1 MKLID
6 KNNQGY
12 LSFSDFS
19 KVFRPDM
26 STVLT
31 TIPEN
36 DRYFNN
42 NQPNH
47 ETTKDNTQNQ
57 RKFTETIGTLRS
69 TFQPEQDP
77 GKLLFVF
84 ILSFYFRANCP
95 YKI

>member
-1 MKLID
+1 MMKLID
-6 KNNQGY
+6 QNNQGY
-12 LSFSDFS
+12 LSFTDFS

-42 NQPNH
+42 NQPNK
-47 ETTKDNTQNQ
+47 ETTRDNTSNQ
-57 RKFTETIGTLRS
+57 KKFTETIGTLRT

-77 GKLLFVF
+77 GKSLFVF
-84 ILSFYFRANCP
+84 YLILFF
-95 YKI
+95 